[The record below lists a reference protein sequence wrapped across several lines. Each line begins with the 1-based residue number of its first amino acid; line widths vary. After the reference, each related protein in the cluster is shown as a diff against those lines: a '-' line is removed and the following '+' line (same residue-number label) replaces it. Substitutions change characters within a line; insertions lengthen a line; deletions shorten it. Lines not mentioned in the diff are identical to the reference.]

1 MIGVILTGL
10 LGFGGVAWTLSHN
23 ARLERIRS
31 KNALK
36 NEIKKSEIQRDE
48 EVRGIAAAL
57 AGEAQNLFRALNV
70 CIGFA
75 LDDLLT
81 DPVGWE
87 SVSSPPS
94 TPVFDAYAGRVGS
107 LVNHPQGHAA
117 PAEVHTASQ
126 APWNGEAV
134 ASRHASRKAG
144 KALSRK
150 PSRPRWLPIGFALD
164 DLLTDPV
171 GWESVSSP
179 PSTPVFDAYA
189 GRVGSLVNH
198 LAGKAS
204 QTFGHY
210 LVIYRSI
217 FRGLDRLRPEISL
230 DWAVGFVPVAR
241 SLVEL
246 IVELENLAQAH
257 PVLTNVDLEN
267 EVSAILSEQLRQPPG
282 TTWEE
287 VDRIV
292 NQRLAAARAASGTSG
307 PSKIE

>member
-1 MIGVILTGL
+1 MVAISSGMASLALADLVGYWDHSIIGTIFANEQASATLIGVILTGL

-70 CIGFA
+70 C
-75 LDDLLT
+75 
-81 DPVGWE
+81 
-87 SVSSPPS
+87 
-94 TPVFDAYAGRVGS
+94 
-107 LVNHPQGHAA
+107 
-117 PAEVHTASQ
+117 
-126 APWNGEAV
+126 
-134 ASRHASRKAG
+134 
-144 KALSRK
+144 
-150 PSRPRWLPIGFALD
+150 IGFALD